1 MNGAKIYRWAVF
13 SAILIIVSQ
22 LYVGF
27 NAFAKNEILITLYL
41 ILSYAGPLAYV
52 YLVDKSA
59 NKRYY
64 LIPILLVV
72 LNIIFLFI
80 SHVFVRVI
88 YNVGTIFII
97 SSAIL
102 VLSTVI
108 IGIINYQK
116 STFPKTEKQS

>member
-1 MNGAKIYRWAVF
+1 MNHSKIYRWAVF

-22 LYVGF
+22 LYV
-27 NAFAKNEILITLYL
+27 AFTAFFKNEILITLYM
-41 ILSYAGPLAYV
+41 ILSYGGSVTYV
-52 YLVDKSA
+52 HLVDKSF

-64 LIPILLVV
+64 LIPIFLII

-80 SHVFVRVI
+80 THVFVRVI

-108 IGIINYQK
+108 ISIINYRK
-116 STFPKTEKQS
+116 STFLKTEKQS

>member
-1 MNGAKIYRWAVF
+1 MNSVKIYRWAVF

-27 NAFAKNEILITLYL
+27 NAFAKNEILITLYM
-41 ILSYAGPLAYV
+41 ILSYAVPLTYIHI
-52 YLVDKSA
+52 VDRSA

-80 SHVFVRVI
+80 AHVFVRVI
-88 YNVGTIFII
+88 YKVGTIFII

-102 VLSTVI
+102 SLSTVI
-108 IGIINYQK
+108 ISIINYQK
-116 STFPKTEKQS
+116 RTF